1 MRHPARILVVDGKAA
16 DGERLAGTLS
26 DAGYVT
32 VACPDGADA
41 VRLATTFRPDVVM
54 LERFLPGPLDGVGLA
69 RRLHAEGNPLM
80 MFVAD
85 DASLGARLA
94 AFDAGADDYVTKP
107 YVVEELLARVRA
119 LLRRTGRQDSQVRE
133 VGRLVI
139 DEAAHRV
146 TVGGR
151 PVELGATDFAVLAAL
166 ARHAGHVLSKRRLLE
181 LVWGFDAV
189 EENRVEVHVSLL
201 RRLLGPGAAGLI
213 RTVRGVGYVLR
224 DDDHCK
230 LQGS

>member
-1 MRHPARILVVDGKAA
+1 MRHPVRILVVDGTAA
-16 DGERLAGTLS
+16 DGERLAGTLG

-32 VACPDGADA
+32 VACADAADA
-41 VRLATTFRPDVVM
+41 VRLATSFRPDVVM
-54 LERFLPGPLDGVGLA
+54 LERSLPGPLDGVGLA
-69 RRLHAEGNPLM
+69 QRLHAEGNPLM
-80 MFVAD
+80 MFVAG
-85 DASLGARLA
+85 DASLGARLT
-94 AFDAGADDYVTKP
+94 AFSAGADDYVVKP
-107 YVVEELLARVRA
+107 YVVDELLARVRA
-119 LLRRTGRQDSQVRE
+119 LLRRTGRQDSQVRQ

-151 PVELGATDFAVLAAL
+151 PVELGATDFAVLATL

-181 LVWGFDAV
+181 LVWGYDAV
-189 EENRVEVHVSLL
+189 EENRVEVHISLL
-201 RRLLGPGAAGLI
+201 RRALGPGAAGLI

-224 DDDHCK
+224 DDDRCE